1 MHNLFNIDGPLASGL
16 NRFIDCILLSLCW
29 IVASLPIITIGAS
42 CGALYRTAYRCIRK
56 DDGHPLKTFWTVFRQ
71 NIKTGILTWVS
82 VCAVYILLLADIIII
97 RNLMPQWDSLAYLS
111 GVLAILIVLA
121 TVWAAYCTAYCVR
134 FEGRLKDVLRLSLIL
149 TLSHPLMSIAIL
161 VLLIIGVVLILIL
174 PFSVLLLPTL
184 LSIAIS
190 FPMEKVFLVH
200 MRPEDVEALRNE
212 P

>member
-56 DDGHPLKTFWTVFRQ
+56 DDGHPLKTFWMIFRQ
-71 NIKTGILTWVS
+71 NVKTGILTWVS
-82 VCAVYILLLADIIII
+82 VCAVFILLLADIVIV
-97 RNLMPQWDSLAYLS
+97 RNMMPKQDSLTYLS
-111 GVLAILIVLA
+111 SVLVILVVLAI
-121 TVWAAYCTAYCVR
+121 VWAAYCTAYCVR
-134 FEGRLKDVLRLSLIL
+134 FEGRLKDILRLSLIL
-149 TLSHPLMSIAIL
+149 ALSHPLMSIVIL
-161 VLLIIGVVLILIL
+161 LLLTIGVVLFLIL
-174 PFSVLLLPTL
+174 PFSVLLLPAL

-190 FPMEKVFLVH
+190 FPMEKVFLMH
-200 MRPEDVEALRNE
+200 MRPEDVEALGNE